1 MYKTLY
7 IKNMVC
13 PRCKSVVGDILEQI
27 NLQVIDIQLGE
38 VEVQAEQ
45 QVDMKK
51 LNDLLHA
58 QGFELIEDRQEK
70 LVSQIK
76 SQMLTYLEQIEFIK
90 IKLSDYLAAKL
101 DLNYTY
107 LSKIFSQHE
116 QTTMEKYFIRLR
128 IEKAKELLS
137 YNELT
142 LSEIAYQL
150 GYSSPQALSNQFKA
164 TTGTTVSA
172 YRESEQK
179 NRQSLDALS

>member
-13 PRCKSVVGDILEQI
+13 PRCKSVVGAILEQM

-45 QVDMKK
+45 QVDLKK
-51 LNDLLHA
+51 LNTLLHE
-58 QGFELIEDRQEK
+58 QGFELIEDHQEK

-76 SQMLTYLEQIEFIK
+76 GQMLTYLEQIEFIK

-164 TTGTTVSA
+164 TTGMTVSA